1 MVIGKNE
8 AHASSAPE
16 EEINEMKTTITHLS
30 GSKRGHAEDFS
41 QEMILVG
48 SAPECDLRFDATQ
61 DAQTD
66 RFQAQIFYQNCEYYL
81 KDLGSRSG
89 TFVNDIKVDEIILK
103 DGDIIEFGLGGPKVR
118 FRARPEDH
126 LTCKPFRQ
134 IVSTSQALALRER
147 TLTQRPQARIT
158 ATVFAKELVRG
169 LVREATPKTKIIAGA
184 GLLVFLAALIY
195 PIYSSFRLRKETR
208 QTWSAMSV
216 QLENVRVSSDRLRS
230 QVAQYQ
236 REFEQ
241 QQGDVI
247 SLRAKLESEKAE
259 LERTLSELQS
269 QSGADAK
276 QVAQLRQQL
285 RLTRGR
291 LRGLESDAAL
301 GERLFDRYSAG
312 VFFIQGTYQYIEPG
326 TNRALR
332 FVGVN
337 ANGEPVRSPDGQVQ
351 VSLDG
356 AGPVVQQHYT
366 GTGFLVRRGVMVT
379 NRHVVEPWMDD
390 PTDEQL
396 IRVGLRPQLVSL
408 QAFSRHLKT
417 PFTLRVEGISQEADV
432 AVCGFDQGP
441 ANLPQL
447 KLAAPEARVA
457 PGQPIVL
464 IGYPAGFQ
472 ALIARASEQAV
483 NEIIQSG
490 AQTPADVTRALA
502 ERNLIQPLVTMGHI
516 GDVRP
521 QVIVYDAATT
531 GGGSGSPVINRNGE
545 VIGVNF
551 AVLQGFTGS
560 NFGVP
565 VRFAHGLL
573 KQLNR

>member
-1 MVIGKNE
+1 ME
-8 AHASSAPE
+8 AQ
-16 EEINEMKTTITHLS
+16 NGDLRKMKTTITHLS
-30 GSKRGHAEDFS
+30 GSKRGQAEDFS
-41 QEMILVG
+41 QEMILIG
-48 SAPECDLRFDATQ
+48 SAPECDLRFDEAQ
-61 DAQTD
+61 DEQTD

-103 DGDIIEFGLGGPKVR
+103 DGDIIELGMGGPKVR

-126 LTCKPFRQ
+126 LECKPFRQ
-134 IVSTSQALALRER
+134 IVTTSQALALRER

-158 ATVFAKELVRG
+158 ATVFTKELIRG
-169 LVREATPKTKIIAGA
+169 LVREATPRTKIVAGA
-184 GLLVFLAALIY
+184 GLLVILAVLIY

-208 QTWSAMSV
+208 QTWSALSA
-216 QLENVRVSSDRLRS
+216 QLENVHVSSDRLQS
-230 QVAQYQ
+230 QVAQY
-236 REFEQ
+236 RRDFEQ
-241 QQGDVI
+241 QQGDVTN
-247 SLRAKLESEKAE
+247 LRAQLEAE
-259 LERTLSELQS
+259 RAGLERTLTDLQS
-269 QSGADAK
+269 QSGADAE

-291 LRGLESDAAL
+291 LRGLESEAAL
-301 GERLFDRYSAG
+301 GERLFDRYSEG
-312 VFFIQGTYQYIEPG
+312 VFFVQGSYQYVEPS

-332 FVGVN
+332 FVGVD
-337 ANGEPVRSPDGQVQ
+337 ANGEPLRSPDGQVQ

-356 AGPVVQQHYT
+356 AGPVVQAHYT
-366 GTGFLVRRGVMVT
+366 GTGFLVQRGVMLT
-379 NRHVVEPWMDD
+379 NRHVVEPWRDD
-390 PTDEQL
+390 PDDEQFV
-396 IRVGLRPQLVSL
+396 RAGLRAQLASL
-408 QAFSRHLKT
+408 QAFSRNLKT
-417 PFTLRVEGISQEADV
+417 PFTLKIERISQEADV
-432 AVCGFDQGP
+432 AVCVFDQGS

-447 KLAAPEARVA
+447 KLAAPDARVA
-457 PGQPIVL
+457 PGQPVVL

-483 NEIIQSG
+483 NEIIQAG
-490 AQTPADVTRALA
+490 ARTPAEVTWALA

-551 AVLQGFTGS
+551 AVLRGFTGS

-565 VRFAHGLL
+565 VRFAHVLL
-573 KQLNR
+573 KQVGGDTR